1 MLKKTKEKLNNVW
14 LGNQQIRRV
23 RSFLNLNI
31 FPYLRKAFLF
41 SAIAI
46 VTIFIGLKLFKPQYL
61 NKIYVNFSAAFFHH
75 LNFDNYNFSSI
86 SVSGNNRTTKEE
98 IIEVTK
104 KTQSL
109 QNNTADSLIK
119 KIAKEIKAELP
130 WVNKINVTRTLPNKL
145 NITISEYE
153 PFAIWQSGGQKY
165 VIDKDGNKVRI
176 NDGAEFEHLIILS
189 GKDANLNAKSLF
201 NIFSVNPEFSA
212 KVYSATWIG
221 ERRWDIRFENGL
233 LAKLPAH
240 NIIEAWQHLIQI
252 YNTPGSLTN
261 LKLIDLRIAD
271 KVYLQYDD
279 NIIKE
284 IKNFKL

>member
-1 MLKKTKEKLNNVW
+1 MSKIKEKLNNIW
-14 LGNQQIRRV
+14 LGNQQIRRA

-31 FPYLRKAFLF
+31 FPHLRKIFLF
-41 SAIAI
+41 SIFAII
-46 VTIFIGLKLFKPQYL
+46 IIFVGLKLFKPQYL
-61 NKIYVNFSAAFFHH
+61 EKIYTRFYLASSRYF
-75 LNFDNYNFSSI
+75 NFDNYNFNSI
-86 SVSGNNRTTKEE
+86 SISGNNRTSQEE
-98 IIEVTK
+98 IIDVIK

-109 QNNTADSLIK
+109 QNNTNDSLIK
-119 KIAKEIKAELP
+119 KIIKEIKSELP
-130 WVNKINVTRTLPNKL
+130 WVNQISIVRTLPNKL
-145 NITISEYE
+145 NITIIEYE
-153 PFAIWQSGGQKY
+153 PFAIWQNNGQKY

-176 NDGAEFEHLIILS
+176 NDDSEFDNLIILS

-201 NIFSVNPEFSA
+201 NVLAANPEFSA

-233 LAKLPAH
+233 LVKLPSH
-240 NIIEAWQHLIQI
+240 NIIKSWQHLIKI
-252 YNTPGSLTN
+252 YNTPGSLVN
-261 LKLIDLRIAD
+261 LKVIDLRIND